1 MNENLI
7 GAIAI
12 IVGFLFLFYINKWDL
27 VDMTGLAKKSAVNG
41 MPSLAESMSMTLE
54 PGRTDIR
61 QGELVRKTKQY
72 ELTILPDLNR
82 ISVSFNQQLG
92 IYLLDKKDP
101 RKANRPKNLNGV
113 DFAAPSLNKI
123 FLEHLATNERSAKRL
138 TDNPDVEQALL
149 AFFDSWGG
157 RKLSS
162 FSLRDDTLHVVF
174 EYRGYLP
181 LSLIQ
186 DATPLIVNFADAIT
200 KKTAKSTSKNISKTT
215 DISNETQ

>member
-1 MNENLI
+1 MNENVI
-7 GAIAI
+7 GTIAI
-12 IVGFLFLFYINKWDL
+12 IVGLLFLFYINKWDL
-27 VDMTGLAKKSAVNG
+27 VDMTGLAKKGAIEG

-54 PGRTDIR
+54 PGRTDMR
-61 QGELVRKTKQY
+61 QGELVRRTKHY

-101 RKANRPKNLNGV
+101 RKANRPKDLDTVN
-113 DFAAPSLNKI
+113 FSTPSLNKI
-123 FLEHLATNERSAKRL
+123 FLEHLATNEMSAKRL
-138 TDNPDVEQALL
+138 TANPDVEQTLL
-149 AFFDSWGG
+149 AFFDRWDG

-162 FSLRDDTLHVVF
+162 FSLRGDTLHVVF

-186 DATPLIVNFADAIT
+186 NATPLIVNFADAIT
-200 KKTAKSTSKNISKTT
+200 KKTPRNN
-215 DISNETQ
+215 DISSESQ

>member
-7 GAIAI
+7 GPIAI

-27 VDMTGLAKKSAVNG
+27 VDMTGLAKKSAVKG
-41 MPSLAESMSMTLE
+41 MPALAESMSMTLE

-61 QGELVRKTKQY
+61 QGELFRKTKHY
-72 ELTILPDLNR
+72 ELTVLPDLNR

-101 RKANRPKNLNGV
+101 RKANRPQNLTSV
-113 DFAAPSLNKI
+113 DFTETSLNKV
-123 FLEHLATNERSAKRL
+123 FLEHLATNKKSANRL
-138 TDNPDVEQALL
+138 TANPAVEQSLV
-149 AFFDSWGG
+149 AFFGAWEG

-186 DATPLIVNFADAIT
+186 NATPLIANFADAIT
-200 KKTAKSTSKNISKTT
+200 KKNTSMSEAK
-215 DISNETQ
+215 

>member
-1 MNENLI
+1 MNGNVI

-12 IVGFLFLFYINKWDL
+12 IVGFLFLFYVNKWDL
-27 VDMTGLAKKSAVNG
+27 VDMTGLAKKSAVQG

-61 QGELVRKTKQY
+61 QGELFRKTKHY
-72 ELTILPDLNR
+72 ELTVLPDLNR
-82 ISVSFNQQLG
+82 ISVTFNQQLG

-101 RKANRPKNLNGV
+101 RKANRPKNLNTV
-113 DFAAPSLNKI
+113 DFAAPTLNKV
-123 FLEHLATNERSAKRL
+123 FLEHLATNEKSAERL
-138 TDNPDVEQALL
+138 TANPDVEQSLI

-162 FSLRDDTLHVVF
+162 FSLRNDTLHVVF

-186 DATPLIVNFADAIT
+186 NATPLIVNFVDAIT
-200 KKTAKSTSKNISKTT
+200 KKTPKKT
-215 DISNETQ
+215 DISSETQ

>member
-1 MNENLI
+1 MNGNVI

-12 IVGFLFLFYINKWDL
+12 IVGFLFLFYVNKWDL
-27 VDMTGLAKKSAVNG
+27 VDMTGLAKKSAAQG

-61 QGELVRKTKQY
+61 QGELFRKTKHY
-72 ELTILPDLNR
+72 ELTVLPDLNR
-82 ISVSFNQQLG
+82 ISVTFNQQLG

-101 RKANRPKNLNGV
+101 RKANRPKNLNTV
-113 DFAAPSLNKI
+113 DFAAPTLNKV
-123 FLEHLATNERSAKRL
+123 FLEHLATNEKSAERL
-138 TDNPDVEQALL
+138 TANPDVEQSLI

-162 FSLRDDTLHVVF
+162 FSLRNDTLHVVF

-186 DATPLIVNFADAIT
+186 NATPLIVNFVDAIT
-200 KKTAKSTSKNISKTT
+200 KKTPKKT
-215 DISNETQ
+215 DISSETQ